1 LAQALLAQLG
11 TTQQYPSG
19 PWRVMMLS
27 PGMDISMMPE
37 MTWTYVPTMMWPPW
51 HTETFPFAMGDGGQ
65 NVFHTPS
72 AVDDTADHAMPEA
85 QGRRRQNR
93 RRGGRNRRGRAHSQ
107 HQCGEQEELAGLP
120 SHPVPAVPDESASR
134 EASEQASMS
143 SSPSDNMLV
152 AEDLSHLGD
161 PHRLLQHEGEFS
173 LEEAKAKLA
182 ELVELAKLAKDDGH
196 ERRRVIA
203 WLSPVAK
210 ELAISKPASRIVQ
223 AALEYGTADCA
234 HLLSVL
240 LPHTEEL
247 YQSPNGN
254 HVLTKAITVSPHPK
268 LSGFIQQLEGKTLEL
283 ARHKFGC
290 RVLERLIEHC
300 SEEQI
305 GGMVN
310 ELVWEAAVLSRH
322 PFGNFVIK
330 HLLEHGSTDCRSE
343 IIRRL
348 LPTVSLL
355 AMHRTAS
362 HIVQQAL
369 TFGSSEDL
377 RALILK
383 LLESQSPNSFED
395 IACSRYGS
403 FVVEQ
408 LAGICSIF
416 LNLADLVE
424 TMKQR
429 LFASLPILEDSQ
441 FGQRVAQRFGLRESR
456 SNEKWP

>member
-1 LAQALLAQLG
+1 
-11 TTQQYPSG
+11 
-19 PWRVMMLS
+19 
-27 PGMDISMMPE
+27 MDSFWM
-37 MTWTYVPTMMWPPW
+37 YVPCDPTMYSTW
-51 HTETFPFAMGDGGQ
+51 HAEPFPSAMCDGSQ
-65 NVFHTPS
+65 NVFYTLS
-72 AVDDTADHAMPEA
+72 AVDDTAKSAEPEA
-85 QGRRRQNR
+85 HGRRRQNR
-93 RRGGRNRRGRAHSQ
+93 RRGVRNRHGHSYSQ
-107 HQCGEQEELAGLP
+107 LQRREPEVLEGQLGWESKALPVCEESTSEAACRSNSPSSTLAG
-120 SHPVPAVPDESASR
+120 
-134 EASEQASMS
+134 
-143 SSPSDNMLV
+143 
-152 AEDLSHLGD
+152 EDLSDLGD
-161 PHRLLQHEGEFS
+161 PHELLQNEDGCRK
-173 LEEAKAKLA
+173 LEELEAMLKT
-182 ELVELAKLAKDDGH
+182 DNGH
-196 ERRRVIA
+196 RRRRLIA